1 MPTSKHS
8 SATDIGLH
16 RKNNEDA
23 LLSNSILGLWLIADG
38 MGGHEAGEVASE
50 IAVSTIRS
58 SVLAG
63 HSITSAIQR
72 AHATILAASA
82 RGIGKPGM
90 GSTVVALKNK
100 GDRYQIAWVG
110 DSRAYLWRKEADGP
124 VLSQL
129 TTDHSY
135 VQLLYQSGLIQANEM
150 TTHPERNIITQC
162 LGSLEL
168 DKVVVDSLEREWQ
181 PNERVLLCSD
191 GLTDAVSDNLICQII
206 DKHTDVES
214 AVNELVL
221 AALDNGGRDN
231 ISLILLEKP
240 ESWLNNL
247 LNVAYRVINTL
258 IPGRQET

>member
-1 MPTSKHS
+1 MPISKHS
-8 SATDIGLH
+8 AATDIGLH

-50 IAVSTIRS
+50 IAVSTIHS
-58 SVLAG
+58 SVLTG
-63 HSITSAIQR
+63 HSITKAIQR
-72 AHATILAASA
+72 AHTTILRASA

-124 VLSQL
+124 TLSQL

-135 VQLLYQSGLIQANEM
+135 VQLLYQSGLIQAQEM

-168 DKVVVDSLEREWQ
+168 EKVVVDSLEREWQ
-181 PNERVLLCSD
+181 PDERVLLCSD
-191 GLTDAVSDNLICQII
+191 GLTDAVSDDVICQII
-206 DKHTDVES
+206 AKHDDVEA
-214 AVNELVL
+214 AVKDLVL

-247 LNVAYRVINTL
+247 VNAAYRMINAML
-258 IPGRQET
+258 PGRQTP